1 MCQDVSSSRLKCLSK
16 NRFYTIAIYTYV
28 KGMILIIYCCSAGDF
43 DVLELVESGLE
54 CSKDGEMASQDKYNS
69 RQTIIEWYVFYSTVV
84 NT

>member
-43 DVLELVESGLE
+43 DVFELVESVLE
-54 CSKDGEMASQDKYNS
+54 CS
-69 RQTIIEWYVFYSTVV
+69 
-84 NT
+84 